1 MIGGMTM
8 NKIYLILKR
17 RRFQVLTVLISA
29 IIFSICV
36 YAYLDSQNHIYVSF
50 IESLIGNGVYEVKD
64 NNYHIF
70 DEKYQNAIDEQI
82 DELTKN
88 ASIEQP
94 VLVYNPYGTNYNAIN
109 IYFGSSVEQIEYQ
122 IEVEGY

>member
-50 IESLIGNGVYEVKD
+50 IESLIGDGVYEVKD

-109 IYFGSSVEQIEYQ
+109 ITLDQVLNKSNIK
-122 IEVEGY
+122 